1 MSTKATN
8 RSRFTISGVGC
19 CLLDYIYGQVD
30 FGTDAFAKYRSQVDG
45 DGGLSPGKLTFG
57 EEFAQ
62 FAGRDADLAVKE
74 ITAGKPVDAVNVG
87 GPAVVALIH
96 AAQILDPER
105 FAVRFVG
112 AVGADDEGVVLRQQL
127 ARTPLSPDGLIT
139 TSGRT
144 PRTEVLSDPGYD
156 HGRGERAFLNTIGA
170 AGSLTEADLS
180 DDFFDA
186 DLIVFGGTALVPQIH
201 DSLDR
206 LLARARQNKAFTV
219 VNTVYD
225 FRNQRRDPDARWPL
239 GSSDESYR
247 LIDLLIADLEE
258 AERLSGCASLDT
270 AMDFFIQKGVGAVI
284 VTNGSRDVALKIGS
298 ARFEPCTRQTIP
310 VSQAIVAELAA
321 HPERKGDTTGCGDNF
336 AGGVIADVARQVEA
350 GNARIDLTEAIAWG
364 TVSGGLACFQFG
376 GVLYE
381 EFPGQKRAM
390 MATYLE
396 SAA

>member
-1 MSTKATN
+1 MGTKATN

-30 FGTDAFAKYRSQVDG
+30 FGADAFARYRSQVDG

-62 FAGRDADLAVKE
+62 FAGRDADLAVRE

-127 ARTPLSPDGLIT
+127 ARTPLSPDGLVT

-170 AGSLTEADLS
+170 AG
-180 DDFFDA
+180 
-186 DLIVFGGTALVPQIH
+186 Q
-201 DSLDR
+201 
-206 LLARARQNKAFTV
+206 
-219 VNTVYD
+219 
-225 FRNQRRDPDARWPL
+225 
-239 GSSDESYR
+239 
-247 LIDLLIADLEE
+247 
-258 AERLSGCASLDT
+258 
-270 AMDFFIQKGVGAVI
+270 
-284 VTNGSRDVALKIGS
+284 
-298 ARFEPCTRQTIP
+298 
-310 VSQAIVAELAA
+310 
-321 HPERKGDTTGCGDNF
+321 
-336 AGGVIADVARQVEA
+336 
-350 GNARIDLTEAIAWG
+350 
-364 TVSGGLACFQFG
+364 
-376 GVLYE
+376 
-381 EFPGQKRAM
+381 
-390 MATYLE
+390 
-396 SAA
+396 